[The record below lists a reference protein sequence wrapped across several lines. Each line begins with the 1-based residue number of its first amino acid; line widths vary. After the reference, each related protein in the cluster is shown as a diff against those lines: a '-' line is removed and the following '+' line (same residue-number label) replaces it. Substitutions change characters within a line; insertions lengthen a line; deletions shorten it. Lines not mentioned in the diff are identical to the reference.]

1 MKKLMFAAAVV
12 AAGVA
17 VADVTTDIIGY
28 QNKELK
34 QSGDSYVCD
43 TFKSIGKELN
53 EISLGDFNVPETW
66 EFEFDYVALINP
78 NGILGQ
84 KYTCVTKKKY
94 ATEHAQPELMGW
106 WEFED
111 ASSGLF
117 VKGKKD
123 DVSIPFGTAFVVHTE
138 SGSAAI
144 TFSGEVLGD
153 DYGIPLGFNSNT
165 FTGIV
170 CPADVKIGDLMPKNG
185 DGETI
190 GWAYD
195 TDYIA
200 RINSNGT
207 LGAKYTYVTP
217 YMAVNAFGL
226 SEDSELVGWWDY
238 EVALAE
244 NFASSEKVDDSV
256 DFKAGDAIM
265 IYTGAECELV
275 IPSAIP

>member
-66 EFEFDYVALINP
+66 NYNDDYVALINP
-78 NGILGQ
+78 NGTTGQ
-84 KYTCVTKKKY
+84 KFTYVTKTMAEALEKD
-94 ATEHAQPELMGW
+94 ELIGW

-117 VKGKKD
+117 DKGKKD
-123 DVSIPFGTAFVVHTE
+123 DVSISFGTAFVVHTV

-153 DYGIPLGFNSNT
+153 DYGIPLDFNSNT

-200 RINSNGT
+200 RIDSDGT

-217 YMAVNAFGL
+217 YMAENAFGRTKDTE
-226 SEDSELVGWWDY
+226 SDLVGWWDY

-244 NFASSEKVDDSV
+244 NFASSEKVDDEE
-256 DFKAGDAIM
+256 FKAGDAIM

>member
-28 QNKELK
+28 QNKEL
-34 QSGDSYVCD
+34 SENVNSFVCG
-43 TFKSIGKELN
+43 TFKSIGKDLDK
-53 EISLGDFNVPETW
+53 ISLGDFNVPGTW
-66 EFEFDYVALINP
+66 DYTTDYVALINP
-78 NGILGQ
+78 NGTTGQ
-84 KYTCVTKKKY
+84 KFTYVTKTMAEEVLKDE
-94 ATEHAQPELMGW
+94 TLIGW
-106 WEFED
+106 WKYED
-111 ASSGLF
+111 AKDGTF
-117 VKGKKD
+117 VGDKQDGYI
-123 DVSIPFGTAFVVHTE
+123 IPFGTAFMVYTE
-138 SGSAAI
+138 RPSAI
-144 TFSGEVLGD
+144 TFSGEVLED
-153 DYGIPLGFNSNT
+153 DYGIPLDFNSNT

-185 DGETI
+185 DSETI

-200 RINSNGT
+200 RIKPDGT
-207 LGAKYTYVTP
+207 FGAKYTYVTP

-244 NFASSEKVDDSV
+244 NFVSSEKVDDSV
-256 DFKAGDAIM
+256 EFKAGDAIM

-275 IPSAIP
+275 IPSAIIP